1 MFNSRQRPR
10 PRWPPTHT
18 KGVFLI
24 ILGSVFLVV
33 LVAMLLNVALFSLGP
48 LLLTYWQTRLE
59 APAAETFDALTD
71 KVITSLLGMAACMG
85 GPPLLVLI
93 AFGVWLLLWGRKTL
107 QHDRYLQD
115 HGQVTH
121 AEIIDRWTRWGYRS
135 TWHCVAYRFRLPL
148 PEDGASHTYTF
159 AERSYE
165 AYHRLRVGDR
175 VPLRYLPEDPS
186 VCRLE
191 LPSPQ
196 H

>member
-1 MFNSRQRPR
+1 M
-10 PRWPPTHT
+10 
-18 KGVFLI
+18 FLI
-24 ILGSVFLVV
+24 ILGSIFLVV

-93 AFGVWLLLWGRKTL
+93 AFGVWLPLWGRKTL
-107 QHDRYLQD
+107 QQDRYLQD
-115 HGQVTH
+115 HGQVTR

-135 TWHCVAYRFRLPL
+135 TWHCVAYRFKALS
-148 PEDGASHTYTF
+148 PEDSVPHMYTF

-165 AYHRLRVGDR
+165 AYRRLRVGNHA
-175 VPLRYLPEDPS
+175 PIRYLPEDPS

-191 LPSPQ
+191 LSSPQ